1 MTHRSII
8 SESEALQI
16 LRNDLRRRAL
26 EGRAADLNLASKE
39 RRAEIL
45 AQIEQDVANE
55 IRKRARRAGW
65 TVFLR

>member
-1 MTHRSII
+1 M
-8 SESEALQI
+8 
-16 LRNDLRRRAL
+16 